1 MSGAPQPHVHLA
13 RHAACSWIDSTAHVH
28 VLHLACVTHG
38 LRYSEPP
45 RTLHF
50 RDASHAFAGDTFNTR
65 LLTTMD
71 GGNMRVDN
79 PAPVVFR
86 KRGTRRPMPEP
97 VDEDDDRR
105 ELFDSAEVYEH
116 LQNISDPE
124 HPYTLEQVRCCG
136 AQGVLLLSVAVLHK
150 HK

>member
-1 MSGAPQPHVHLA
+1 
-13 RHAACSWIDSTAHVH
+13 
-28 VLHLACVTHG
+28 
-38 LRYSEPP
+38 
-45 RTLHF
+45 
-50 RDASHAFAGDTFNTR
+50 
-65 LLTTMD
+65 MD
-71 GGNMRVDN
+71 GGSMRVDN

-86 KRGTRRPMPEP
+86 RRGTRRPHPEP
-97 VDEDDDRR
+97 VEDDDDRR
-105 ELFDSAEVYEH
+105 ELFDATEVYEH